1 MLNLKYIEKYRENN
15 RIEAK
20 RALGGFPHS
29 VWESYSAFANTL
41 GGIILLGVE
50 EMKDKSFKCIDLP
63 SPEGLA
69 EEFLKTVNDK
79 RQVSAN
85 VLKKDGIRIIEQNKH
100 RIVVIDV
107 PKADRHDKPVFVY
120 GDFVHGAYRRGG
132 EGDYRCSHEQIQAM
146 LRDKS
151 DNSADRR
158 IIDGM
163 TLDDI
168 DTATVHKYR
177 AMLCKTDSS
186 ALWQSLDDTG
196 LLYKTGAI
204 AYDSHGV
211 LRPTCAGLLMFGKS
225 ASISAAFSGY
235 RLSLEIAGH
244 GRTDFKNNLFNS
256 FFSLYKRLCGGKNES
271 GGLNAA
277 IYEGLVNSIV
287 HADYHDND
295 SISVISA
302 KNRLVISNPGCMRV
316 SYDTIGA
323 PTGSDIRNPVISNMF
338 GLINI
343 THGTGHGFEIMRSL
357 ENLKLYETFNPDRTV
372 LSLDMENALHNRAS
386 AGLRQDIIDYLTKN
400 ISASVYEIAIIFN
413 LPVITA
419 RQYLDNLAESDII
432 ILDKSTGKYALKA

>member
-1 MLNLKYIEKYRENN
+1 MLNLNHIEKYRENN

-20 RALGGFPHS
+20 LAQGGFPHS

-50 EMKDKSFKCIDLP
+50 EMKDKSFKCVDLP

-69 EEFLKTVNDK
+69 EEFLRIVNDK
-79 RQVSAN
+79 RQVSVN
-85 VLKKDGIRIIEQNKH
+85 VLKKDGVRIIEQNNHK
-100 RIVVIDV
+100 IVVIEV

-151 DNSADRR
+151 DNSADKR
-158 IIDGM
+158 IIDSM

-168 DTATVHKYR
+168 DISTVRKYR
-177 AMLCKTDSS
+177 AMLYRTNV
-186 ALWQSLDDTG
+186 AVLWQSLSDTE
-196 LLYKTGAI
+196 LLYKIGAV
-204 AYDSHGV
+204 AYDNHGI

-225 ASISAAFSGY
+225 ESISSAFNGY
-235 RLSLEIAGH
+235 RLSLDISGH
-244 GRTDFKNNLFNS
+244 GRTDYKSNLFNS
-256 FFSLYKRLCGGKNES
+256 FFTLYRQLCGGKNES
-271 GGLNAA
+271 GGINAA
-277 IYEGLVNSIV
+277 IYEGLVNSII

-295 SISVISA
+295 PISVTSTG
-302 KNRLVISNPGCMRV
+302 NRLIISNPGCMRI
-316 SYDTIGA
+316 SYDTFGTSA
-323 PTGSDIRNPVISNMF
+323 ASDVRNPVISNMF
-338 GLINI
+338 GLINV
-343 THGTGHGFEIMRSL
+343 THGTGHGFEIMRPH

-372 LSLDMENALHNRAS
+372 LALDMENTLHNRAS
-386 AGLRQDIIDYLTKN
+386 ANLSQDIIDWLTKN

-419 RQYLDNLAESDII
+419 RQYLDNLMESDII
-432 ILDKSTGKYALKA
+432 SLDKNTGKYSLKA